1 MKTESLEQKP
11 MLATELYG
19 LVAPGQ
25 PRQLLDYLIDH
36 PETKMNAEELQA
48 ALQFPQH
55 KDVAL
60 AAYSIGESA
69 AALGLKR
76 PWTEGQTGYVM
87 NAETAA
93 LLSQARSGHA

>member
-1 MKTESLEQKP
+1 MADTLQQKP
-11 MLATELYG
+11 TMATELYG
-19 LVAPGQ
+19 LVVPGQ

-36 PETKMNAEELQA
+36 PDHQIDSEALQI

-69 AALGLKR
+69 AALGLER
-76 PWTEGQTGYVM
+76 PWTEGQRGYVM
-87 NAETAA
+87 NADTAA
-93 LLSQARSGHA
+93 LLSQARSGNA

>member
-1 MKTESLEQKP
+1 MIVSLSP
-11 MLATELYG
+11 NDLALATQFYG
-19 LVAPGQ
+19 LIDPGQ

-36 PETKMNAEELQA
+36 PDTKMTAEALQA

-87 NAETAA
+87 PAETAA
-93 LLSQARSGHA
+93 LLSQARAGNS

>member
-1 MKTESLEQKP
+1 MTIALTP
-11 MLATELYG
+11 TDLALATELYG

-25 PRQLLDYLIDH
+25 PRELLDYLIDH
-36 PETKMNAEELQA
+36 PDVQIDSEALQT

-69 AALGLKR
+69 AALGLER
-76 PWTEGQTGYVM
+76 PWTEGQRGYVM
-87 NAETAA
+87 SADTAA
-93 LLSQARSGHA
+93 LLSQARSGNA

>member
-1 MKTESLEQKP
+1 MKTESLVEKP
-11 MLATELYG
+11 KLAPELYG
-19 LVAPGQ
+19 LVESGQ

-36 PETKMNAEELQA
+36 PDTRMTAEVLQE

-69 AALGLKR
+69 ASLGLQR
-76 PWTEGQTGYVM
+76 PWTEGQVGYLM
-87 NAETAA
+87 PSEIATLLKHAREAA
-93 LLSQARSGHA
+93 A

>member
-1 MKTESLEQKP
+1 MTETLTSNR
-11 MLATELYG
+11 ATELYG
-19 LVAPGQ
+19 LVEPGQ
-25 PRQLLDYLIDH
+25 PRELLDYLIDH
-36 PETKMNAEELQA
+36 PDVQIDSEGLQT

-76 PWTEGQTGYVM
+76 PWTEGQKGYLM
-87 NAETAA
+87 NAETAS
-93 LLSQARSGHA
+93 LLAQARAA

>member
-1 MKTESLEQKP
+1 MVSTLQAKP
-11 MLATELYG
+11 TLATELYG
-19 LVAPGQ
+19 LVDPGQ

-36 PETKMNAEELQA
+36 PDEQIDSEGLQA

-69 AALGLKR
+69 AALGLSR
-76 PWTEGQTGYVM
+76 PWTEGQKGYLM
-87 NAETAA
+87 SSETAA
-93 LLSQARSGHA
+93 LLARARAGGA

>member
-1 MKTESLEQKP
+1 MTVALAPNDSA
-11 MLATELYG
+11 LATQLYG
-19 LVAPGQ
+19 LVAAGQ

-36 PETKMNAEELQA
+36 PDTRMNAEALQA

-76 PWTEGQTGYVM
+76 PWTEGQLGYMM

-93 LLSQARSGHA
+93 LLSRARSGNA

>member
-1 MKTESLEQKP
+1 MPNALTPNDLP
-11 MLATELYG
+11 LATQLYG
-19 LVAPGQ
+19 LVDAGQ

-36 PETKMNAEELQA
+36 PGVQIDSEALQS

-69 AALGLKR
+69 AALGLQR
-76 PWTEGQTGYVM
+76 PWTEGQRGYLM
-87 NAETAA
+87 SPETAS
-93 LLSQARSGHA
+93 LLAQARAAG

>member
-1 MKTESLEQKP
+1 VSERILDTP
-11 MLATELYG
+11 ILATEFYG
-19 LVAPGQ
+19 LVDPGQ

-36 PETKMNAEELQA
+36 PDTRMNAEALQA

-76 PWTEGQTGYVM
+76 PWTEGQVGYSM
-87 NAETAA
+87 PAETAA
-93 LLSQARSGHA
+93 LLARARAGKA

>member
-1 MKTESLEQKP
+1 MANTLQDQP
-11 MLATELYG
+11 TLAIQFYG
-19 LVAPGQ
+19 LVDPGQ

-36 PETKMNAEELQA
+36 PDQRFNSEALQA

-60 AAYSIGESA
+60 AAYSIGETA

-76 PWTEGQTGYVM
+76 PWTEGQLGYQM
-87 NAETAA
+87 SAETAT
-93 LLSQARSGHA
+93 LLTQARAG

>member
-1 MKTESLEQKP
+1 MKTESLVEKP
-11 MLATELYG
+11 KLATELYG
-19 LVAPGQ
+19 LVESGQ

-36 PETKMNAEELQA
+36 PDTRMTAEALQE

-76 PWTEGQTGYVM
+76 PWTESQIGYLM
-87 NAETAA
+87 PSEIATLLKHAREAA
-93 LLSQARSGHA
+93 A

>member
-1 MKTESLEQKP
+1 MTVALTP
-11 MLATELYG
+11 TDLPLATQLYG
-19 LVAPGQ
+19 LVDAGQ

-36 PETKMNAEELQA
+36 PDVRIDSTALQA

-60 AAYSIGESA
+60 AAYSIGQSA

-76 PWTEGQTGYVM
+76 PWTEGQTGYEM

-93 LLSQARSGHA
+93 LLAQARSGKS

>member
-1 MKTESLEQKP
+1 MTVALTSNDLP
-11 MLATELYG
+11 LAIELYG
-19 LVAPGQ
+19 LVAEGQ
-25 PRQLLDYLIDH
+25 PRQFLDYLIDH
-36 PETKMNAEELQA
+36 PDVQIDSEALQT

-76 PWTEGQTGYVM
+76 PWIEGQRGYLM

-93 LLSQARSGHA
+93 LLSQARAGKA